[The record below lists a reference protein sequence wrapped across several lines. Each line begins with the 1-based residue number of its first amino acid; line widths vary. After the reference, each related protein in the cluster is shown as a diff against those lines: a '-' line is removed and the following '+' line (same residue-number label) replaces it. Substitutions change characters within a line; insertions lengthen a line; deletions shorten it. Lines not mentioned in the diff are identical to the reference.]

1 MAAQGR
7 LRQIKPQF
15 AGTAQSSARTM
26 DIFAHALWAGAGVML
41 ARRHGAKV
49 APLTTRRLP
58 RITPHIRPRTVAL
71 TMTLAAVPDLFHL
84 LPIIGWWL
92 FSDGSL
98 AVLHAYAIALP
109 ANQPVLPPMV
119 ALWSHHLHCVA
130 HSAVVAGVVTALLWA
145 LTRSIWIPLLGWW
158 SHIVIDVFTHSVDFY
173 PSPVLYPFT
182 QRGFDGLAWNTPWF
196 MVANYVALAGVGLWL
211 LWGRKGR
218 DLGLT

>member
-1 MAAQGR
+1 
-7 LRQIKPQF
+7 
-15 AGTAQSSARTM
+15 M
-26 DIFAHALWAGAGVML
+26 DIFAHALWAGAGVVL
-41 ARRHGAKV
+41 ARR
-49 APLTTRRLP
+49 RWP
-58 RITPHIRPRTVAL
+58 RITPRTVAL

-98 AVLHAYAIALP
+98 VVLHAYVIALP
-109 ANQPVLPPMV
+109 ANELVLPPMV

-145 LTRSIWIPLLGWW
+145 VLRSVWIPLLGWW
-158 SHIVIDVFTHSVDFY
+158 SHIVIDVFTHSADFY

-196 MVANYVALAGVGLWL
+196 MLANYTALVAVGLWL
-211 LWGRKGR
+211 LRRRAGRR
-218 DLGLT
+218 QR